1 MLVQSSVIKTTSC
14 NYIKMVLR
22 DFFGCTPNREL
33 SGGFPARFYQG
44 PEALSI
50 HCCIYTKQF
59 YPLQSYLLPVS
70 LPFPLDVFISH
81 DLPMAT
87 SLRKMTFLHQQPLI
101 LMGPSGR
108 RGLEGT
114 SFVND
119 ESGKDQSQHI
129 LEI

>member
-1 MLVQSSVIKTTSC
+1 
-14 NYIKMVLR
+14 
-22 DFFGCTPNREL
+22 
-33 SGGFPARFYQG
+33 
-44 PEALSI
+44 
-50 HCCIYTKQF
+50 
-59 YPLQSYLLPVS
+59 
-70 LPFPLDVFISH
+70 
-81 DLPMAT
+81 MAT